1 MILDYIIKA
10 GENAKIMNKAP
21 LMIDYFLYSFGEEFW
36 GSFGERCADQKANI
50 KLTIY
55 VGYMLTEKI
64 TYCR

>member
-36 GSFGERCADQKANI
+36 GSFGEEFWGSFGKFWERCADQKP
-50 KLTIY
+50 T
-55 VGYMLTEKI
+55 
-64 TYCR
+64 

>member
-1 MILDYIIKA
+1 
-10 GENAKIMNKAP
+10 MNKAP